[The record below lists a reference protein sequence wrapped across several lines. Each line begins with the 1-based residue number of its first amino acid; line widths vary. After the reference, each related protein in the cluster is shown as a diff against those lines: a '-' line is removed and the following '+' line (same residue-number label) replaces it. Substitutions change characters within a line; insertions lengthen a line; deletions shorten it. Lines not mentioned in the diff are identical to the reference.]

1 MHLLYDTPYIRNLPM
16 RLEIQES
23 SGDANAWTASGPHS
37 KDAFE
42 VELEPRHAAITTG
55 SENRTPVSDSLAD
68 FDIFE
73 AIIAHLRPEQAS

>member
-1 MHLLYDTPYIRNLPM
+1 MSAVVISGTAKAATLAPSAISTARSQTSRMSCMRWEIRT
-16 RLEIQES
+16 
-23 SGDANAWTASGPHS
+23 TAT
-37 KDAFE
+37 
-42 VELEPRHAAITTG
+42 LHAAITTG